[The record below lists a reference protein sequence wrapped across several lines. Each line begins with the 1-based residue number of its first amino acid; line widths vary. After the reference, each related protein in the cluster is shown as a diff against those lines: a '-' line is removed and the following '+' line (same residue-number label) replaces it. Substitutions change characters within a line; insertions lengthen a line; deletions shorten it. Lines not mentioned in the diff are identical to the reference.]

1 MKRNLIV
8 GIPLL
13 VALAGFTLTISAQT
27 AERKTLTLD
36 GAEHLIAAAKAHAAQ
51 VNAPGGVI
59 AVVDSGGNLMALE
72 RLDGTFAAGA
82 NISIGKA
89 RTAVLFQKPT
99 KVFEDIINK
108 GRTAMAALPDSFFT
122 PLQGGIPV
130 IVDNQIIGG
139 IGVSGAS
146 SAAQD
151 EEIAIAGADSAK
163 DFGGESGMTS
173 NLPVSFFAHNDVD
186 AAFSKGSV
194 LFDGSGGRNY
204 MVHASRREG
213 PGMVEVHTKDTDIV
227 YVLKGSAT
235 IVTGGTMVDGKTTAP
250 NEIRGREIN
259 GGDTRA
265 LAAGDVMI
273 IPNGVPHW
281 FKEVQAPF
289 LYYVVKVR

>member
-1 MKRNLIV
+1 MTFRKIVFLAVWLLSGSVTFGQTVEKR
-8 GIPLL
+8 
-13 VALAGFTLTISAQT
+13 
-27 AERKTLTLD
+27 TLTLD
-36 GAEHLIAAAKAHAAQ
+36 GAERVIAAAKAKAQ
-51 VNAPGGVI
+51 EVKSPGGVI
-59 AVVDSGGNLMALE
+59 AVVDAGGNLMALA

-130 IVDNQIIGG
+130 VLDGQIIGG
-139 IGVSGAS
+139 VGVSGAS

-151 EEIAIAGADSAK
+151 EELAIAGAEAAK
-163 DFGGESGMTS
+163 TFGSEGAATL
-173 NLPVSFFAHNDVD
+173 LPVTYFPKNDVD
-186 AAFSKGSV
+186 AGFAKGSV
-194 LFDGSGGRNY
+194 LFDGAGGRNY
-204 MVHASRREG
+204 MVHASRRET
-213 PGMVEVHTKDTDIV
+213 PGMVEVHTKDTDIL
-227 YVLKGSAT
+227 YVLKGTAT
-235 IVTGGTMVDGKTTAP
+235 VVTGGTMVDGKNIAP
-250 NEIRGREIN
+250 DEIRGREIT
-259 GGDTRA
+259 GGETRK
-265 LAAGDVMI
+265 LVPGDAMI

>member
-1 MKRNLIV
+1 MNFRKVLYV
-8 GIPLL
+8 DMWLL
-13 VALAGFTLTISAQT
+13 SGSAVYGQT
-27 AERKTLTLD
+27 TEKKTLTLD
-36 GAEHLIAAAKAHAAQ
+36 GAERVIAAAKAKAQ
-51 VNAPGGVI
+51 ELKAPGGVI
-59 AVVDSGGNLMALE
+59 AVVDAGGNLMALA

-89 RTAVLFQKPT
+89 RTSVLFQKPT

-130 IVDNQIIGG
+130 VADGQIIGG
-139 IGVSGAS
+139 VGVSGAS

-151 EEIAIAGADSAK
+151 EELAIAGAEAAK
-163 DFGGESGMTS
+163 SFGSDAMAAQ
-173 NLPVSFFAHNDVD
+173 LPVSYFPKKDVD
-186 AAFSKGSV
+186 DGFAKGSV
-194 LFDGSGGRNY
+194 LFDGSGGHNY

-213 PGMVEVHTKDTDIV
+213 PGMVEVHTKATDILS
-227 YVLKGSAT
+227 VLKGTAT
-235 IVTGGTMVDGKTTAP
+235 VVTGGTMVDGKNIAAD
-250 NEIRGREIN
+250 EIRGKETT
-259 GGDTRA
+259 GGETRK
-265 LAAGDVMI
+265 LVPGDVMI

>member
-1 MKRNLIV
+1 MKKILLIP
-8 GIPLL
+8 ILL
-13 VALAGFTLTISAQT
+13 MWPVLSPAQVMDK
-27 AERKTLTLD
+27 KTLSLE
-36 GAEHLIAAAKAHAAQ
+36 GAKKVIAAAVAEAKRLD
-51 VNAPGGVI
+51 APGGVI
-59 AVVDSGGNLMALE
+59 AVVDDGGNLMALE

-130 IVDNQIIGG
+130 VFDGQIIGG

-151 EEIAIAGADSAK
+151 EELAIAGAEPAKNSGGDS
-163 DFGGESGMTS
+163 MMWS
-173 NLPVSFFAHNDVD
+173 NLPVSYFSKTQVDEGFA
-186 AAFSKGSV
+186 KGSV

-213 PGMVEVHTKDTDIV
+213 PRVVEVHTKKAGILLV
-227 YVLKGSAT
+227 FKGSAT
-235 IVTGGTMVDGKTTAP
+235 IITRGTMVDGKSIAAD
-250 NEIRGREIN
+250 EIRGREIT
-259 GGDTRA
+259 GGETRQ
-265 LAAGDVMI
+265 LVPGDVMI

-281 FKEVQAPF
+281 FKEVKAPF

>member
-1 MKRNLIV
+1 MTFRKILFLAV
-8 GIPLL
+8 WLL
-13 VALAGFTLTISAQT
+13 TGSVRFGQT
-27 AERKTLTLD
+27 AEKKTLTLD
-36 GAEHLIAAAKAHAAQ
+36 GAEHVIAAAKAKAQ
-51 VNAPGGVI
+51 EVRAPGGVI
-59 AVVDSGGNLMALE
+59 AVVDTGGNLMALE
-72 RLDGTFAAGA
+72 RLDGTFAAGT

-130 IVDNQIIGG
+130 VLDGQIVGG
-139 IGVSGAS
+139 VGVSGAS

-151 EEIAIAGADSAK
+151 EELAIAGAEAAK
-163 DFGGESGMTS
+163 NFGGDSMMTS
-173 NLPVSFFAHNDVD
+173 TIPVTYFSKNQVD
-186 AAFSKGSV
+186 EGFSKGTV

-213 PGMVEVHTKDTDIV
+213 PGMVEVHTKDADIL

-235 IVTGGTMVDGKTTAP
+235 IVTGGTMVDGKQVAAD
-250 NEIRGREIN
+250 EIRGREIA
-259 GGDTRA
+259 GGETRQ
-265 LAAGDVMI
+265 LVPGDVMI
-273 IPNGVPHW
+273 ITNGVAAW
-281 FKEVQAPF
+281 VKKVKEPC

>member
-1 MKRNLIV
+1 MNFRKVLY
-8 GIPLL
+8 
-13 VALAGFTLTISAQT
+13 VALWLLSGSAIYGQT
-27 AERKTLTLD
+27 VEKKTLTLD
-36 GAEHLIAAAKAHAAQ
+36 GAERVIAAAKAKAQ
-51 VNAPGGVI
+51 ELKAPGGVI
-59 AVVDSGGNLMALE
+59 AVVDAGGNLMALA

-89 RTAVLFQKPT
+89 RTSVLFQKPT
-99 KVFEDIINK
+99 KVFEEIINK

-130 IVDNQIIGG
+130 VADGQIIGG
-139 IGVSGAS
+139 VGVSGAS

-151 EEIAIAGADSAK
+151 EELAIAGAEAAK
-163 DFGGESGMTS
+163 SFGSDATAAQ
-173 NLPVSFFAHNDVD
+173 LPVSYFPKKDVD
-186 AAFSKGSV
+186 DGFAKGAV

-213 PGMVEVHTKDTDIV
+213 PGMVEVHTKDTDIL
-227 YVLKGSAT
+227 YVLKGTAT
-235 IVTGGTMVDGKTTAP
+235 VVTGGTMVDGKNIAVD
-250 NEIRGREIN
+250 EIRGKEIT
-259 GGDTRA
+259 GGETRK
-265 LAAGDVMI
+265 LVPGDAMI